1 MADYWKSNP
10 KKFCEI
16 CKCWLAD
23 NKISITNHETGM
35 RHKANVQKKLNDL
48 RKNCKESTEGKMRE
62 KISLINDMAF
72 VGMMKDIERD
82 PSLAKRYGVS
92 LTDEKFANMKK
103 KIDELEKSGVS
114 SKPKAPPAPTT
125 SRPPT
130 QTVYEWKEV
139 KTADGSIYYWNKKTG
154 VTQWERPQTS
164 IEPVDDSAS
173 VQREKQRLDQFL
185 FNRLIELSESG
196 HSGANEAVCQ
206 AFDAPLPSST
216 SEDVKDADSDDNAE
230 SPVEPA
236 APPSPKKSKI
246 RVNLLGEWQPVL
258 PEPPKPALKLDLPSE
273 TNVRKSKFERI
284 KLCLPSVA
292 KGKSAN
298 AQDVFAEKAE
308 LVARLAEVNETNI
321 ADAKHPAFEEK
332 QLAVSASA
340 QRAANLQQLK
350 SCLESAGQSAA
361 TKPEPDAESSP
372 AAPTLPTFKRKLK
385 SGSRHTRT
393 RAYDD

>member
-10 KKFCEI
+10 KKFCDI

-35 RHKANVQKKLNDL
+35 RHKANVQKKLSDL

-92 LTDEKFANMKK
+92 LT
-103 KIDELEKSGVS
+103 VS
-114 SKPKAPPAPTT
+114 SKPKAPPTSTAP
-125 SRPPT
+125 RPPT

-154 VTQWERPQTS
+154 VTQWEKPQAS

-216 SEDVKDADSDDNAE
+216 TEDKKDADSDIMKDTIE
-230 SPVEPA
+230 LA
-236 APPSPKKSKI
+236 APPSPKKSKFK
-246 RVNLLGEWQPVL
+246 VNLLGEWQPVL
-258 PEPPKPALKLDLPSE
+258 PEPPKAVLKLDLPSE
-273 TNVRKSKFERI
+273 TNVRKSKIERI

-298 AQDVFAEKAE
+298 AQDVLAEKAE
-308 LVARLAEVNETNI
+308 LMARLAEVNETNI
-321 ADAKHPAFEEK
+321 DDAKHPAFSEK
-332 QLAVSASA
+332 QLTASA
-340 QRAANLQQLK
+340 NAQRVANLQQLK
-350 SCLESAGQSAA
+350 SCLESVGQSAA
-361 TKPEPDAESSP
+361 PKPEPDAEPLP
-372 AAPTLPTFKRKLK
+372 ATPALPTFKRKLK